1 MRQSIRGGGLPSDFP
16 YISFPVFTNKLVL
29 FCVLCSHTT
38 VCASLVG
45 FCKMLELAA
54 RCLPLQQPTVA
65 TAILLNPFVSMK
77 VSYVAA
83 TGGKQLQVIN
93 GLYEMMIIVMIRK
106 HNRID
111 MEAAPNVS

>member
-1 MRQSIRGGGLPSDFP
+1 MCAL
-16 YISFPVFTNKLVL
+16 L
-29 FCVLCSHTT
+29 SHHRLR
-38 VCASLVG
+38 SLLQAN
-45 FCKMLELAA
+45 CKMLELAA
-54 RCLPLQQPTVA
+54 RCLPLLQPTVA